1 MSSIT
6 RCPSCGRSNRVP
18 AVASG
23 TPNCGSC
30 GAKVPW
36 LVDVTT
42 ADFAAATDAKVP
54 VVVDLWAPWC
64 GPCRMVAPV
73 LEQLA
78 RERAGKLKVV
88 KVNVDEEPGVSARFG
103 VQGIPT
109 LLLFERGELV
119 GRQTG
124 ALPAAAL
131 SRWIDETAGQRA

>member
-1 MSSIT
+1 MDPIIA
-6 RCPSCGRSNRVP
+6 CPSCTKKNRVP

-23 TPNCGSC
+23 TPVCGVC
-30 GAKVPW
+30 GASLPW
-36 LVDVTT
+36 IADATT
-42 ADFAAATDAKVP
+42 STFAAATDTNVP
-54 VVVDLWAPWC
+54 VLVDLWAPWC
-64 GPCRMVAPV
+64 GPCRMVTPI

-78 RERAGKLKVV
+78 HDRAGRIKVV
-88 KVNVDEEPGVSARFG
+88 KVNVDDEPQVSARFG

-131 SRWIDETAGQRA
+131 SSWIDATVGSQA